1 MLNLTRKQEMN
12 QCIFIYKF
20 SVKTAMGGGG
30 GDFNVV
36 TAEQQR

>member
-30 GDFNVV
+30 DFTVV
-36 TAEQQR
+36 TAEQHR